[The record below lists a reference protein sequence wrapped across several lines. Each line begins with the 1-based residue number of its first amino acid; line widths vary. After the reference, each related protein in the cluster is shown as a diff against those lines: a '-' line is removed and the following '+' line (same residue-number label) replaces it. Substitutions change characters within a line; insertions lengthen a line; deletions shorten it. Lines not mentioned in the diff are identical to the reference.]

1 MIGMLNNDRRH
12 QSDLP
17 AAPNQSKTLLMN
29 LKLPAIFRKLGA
41 NPYVLLILT
50 TLMWSANGI
59 AGRLAIGEISPMV
72 IVSLRWL
79 LASTLLFA
87 FAHKQIAQDWQ
98 VLKSHLWLV
107 AFGGVFGFT
116 AFNALFYLAAH
127 HTSGVNMTILQG
139 SLPIFTLIGALAFHR
154 TRISVLGALGILLTL
169 AGVMTVAS
177 KGDWDTLM
185 SLSFNIGDIWLIVA
199 CLLYAMFTLSLRN
212 RPKVSG
218 IGFFAILAVAA
229 FFTAIPLIGW
239 EMASGDAQW
248 PTLRGWEILA
258 FITLGPSLLAQLFFL
273 KAVDLIGPSRASVFT
288 NLVPIFGP
296 IIAIV
301 VLGEAFH
308 PFHAVALV
316 LVLGGIGLAE
326 WRRA

>member
-1 MIGMLNNDRRH
+1 MFNNDRLH
-12 QSDLP
+12 QLDLP
-17 AAPNQSKTLLMN
+17 STPNQFKTLFMTV
-29 LKLPAIFRKLGA
+29 KLPAIFRKLGT
-41 NPYVLLILT
+41 NPYLLLILT
-50 TLMWSANGI
+50 MLMWSANGI

-98 VLKSHLWLV
+98 VLKHHLWLV
-107 AFGGVFGFT
+107 AIGGVFGFT
-116 AFNALFYLAAH
+116 VFNALFYLAAH

-139 SLPIFTLIGALAFHR
+139 SLPIFTLIGALAFY
-154 TRISVLGALGILLTL
+154 RIHISLLGALGILLTL

-177 KGDWDTLM
+177 KGDWNTLI
-185 SLSFNIGDIWLIVA
+185 SLSFNIGDVWLIVA
-199 CLLYAMFTLSLRN
+199 CLLYAIFTLSLRN

-229 FFTAIPLIGW
+229 FFTSIPLIGW
-239 EMASGDAQW
+239 EMASGDTQW

>member
-1 MIGMLNNDRRH
+1 MKT
-12 QSDLP
+12 P
-17 AAPNQSKTLLMN
+17 ALLV
-29 LKLPAIFRKLGA
+29 KLGS
-41 NPYVLLILT
+41 NPYLLLILT

-79 LASTLLFA
+79 LASVLLFT
-87 FAHKQIAQDWQ
+87 FFHKQIAKDWQ
-98 VLKSHLWLV
+98 VLKHHLWLV

-154 TRISVLGALGILLTL
+154 TKISLLGAVGILLTL

-185 SLSFNIGDIWLIVA
+185 SLSFNIGDVFLIIA
-199 CLLYAMFTLSLRN
+199 CLLYAVFTLTLRN

-229 FFTAIPLIGW
+229 FFAAIPLIGW
-239 EMASGDAQW
+239 EMASGDTQW
-248 PTLRGWEILA
+248 PTLRGWELLA
-258 FITLGPSLLAQLFFL
+258 FITIGPSLLAQLFFL
-273 KAVDLIGPSRASVFT
+273 RAVDLIGPSRASVFT

-296 IIAIV
+296 IIAIL
-301 VLGEAFH
+301 VLGEIFH
-308 PFHAVALV
+308 TFHAVALA

>member
-1 MIGMLNNDRRH
+1 MTY
-12 QSDLP
+12 P
-17 AAPNQSKTLLMN
+17 
-29 LKLPAIFRKLGA
+29 LPAIARKLGT
-41 NPYVLLILT
+41 NPYLLLILT

-79 LASTLLFA
+79 LASTLLFT

-98 VLKSHLWLV
+98 VLKHHLWLV

-139 SLPIFTLIGALAFHR
+139 SLPIFTLIGALVFHR
-154 TRISVLGALGILLTL
+154 TRITLLGGCGILLTL

-185 SLSFNIGDIWLIVA
+185 RLSFNIGDVWLILA
-199 CLLYAMFTLSLRN
+199 CLLYAMFALSLRN

-229 FFTAIPLIGW
+229 FITSVPLIGW
-239 EMASGDAQW
+239 EMASGNAQW

-258 FITLGPSLLAQLFFL
+258 FITLGPSLLSQLFFL
-273 KAVDLIGPSRASVFT
+273 RAVDLIGPSRASVFT

-296 IIAIV
+296 MIAIM
-301 VLGEAFH
+301 VLGETFH

>member
-1 MIGMLNNDRRH
+1 MIV
-12 QSDLP
+12 
-17 AAPNQSKTLLMN
+17 
-29 LKLPAIFRKLGA
+29 KLPAIFRKLGA
-41 NPYVLLILT
+41 NPYLLLILT

-98 VLKSHLWLV
+98 VLKHHLWLV

-154 TRISVLGALGILLTL
+154 TRISLLGALGILLTL

-185 SLSFNIGDIWLIVA
+185 SLSFNVGDIWLIVA
-199 CLLYAMFTLSLRN
+199 CLLYAVFTLTLRN

-229 FFTAIPLIGW
+229 FFAAIPLIGW
-239 EMASGDAQW
+239 EIASGETQW
-248 PTLRGWEILA
+248 PTLRGWELLA
-258 FITLGPSLLAQLFFL
+258 FITIGPSLLAQLFFL
-273 KAVDLIGPSRASVFT
+273 RAVDLIGPSRASVFT

-296 IIAIV
+296 IIAII
-301 VLGEAFH
+301 VLGEVFH
-308 PFHAVALV
+308 PFHAGALI

>member
-1 MIGMLNNDRRH
+1 
-12 QSDLP
+12 LP
-17 AAPNQSKTLLMN
+17 STPNQSKTLRMTVN
-29 LKLPAIFRKLGA
+29 LPTIFRKLGA

-87 FAHKQIAQDWQ
+87 FAHKQIAQDWHI
-98 VLKSHLWLV
+98 LKRHLWLV

-185 SLSFNIGDIWLIVA
+185 SLSFNIGDVWLIVA

-239 EMASGDAQW
+239 EMASGDTQW

>member
-1 MIGMLNNDRRH
+1 MKI
-12 QSDLP
+12 S
-17 AAPNQSKTLLMN
+17 ALLV
-29 LKLPAIFRKLGA
+29 KLGS
-41 NPYVLLILT
+41 NPYLLLILT

-72 IVSLRWL
+72 IVSMRWL
-79 LASTLLFA
+79 LASALLFT
-87 FAHKQIAQDWQ
+87 FFHQQIAKDWQ
-98 VLKSHLWLV
+98 VLKQHLWLV

-154 TRISVLGALGILLTL
+154 TRITLLGACGILLTL

-185 SLSFNIGDIWLIVA
+185 SLSFNVGDVWLIVA
-199 CLLYAMFTLSLRN
+199 CLLYAVFTLTLRN

-229 FFTAIPLIGW
+229 FIASVPLIGW
-239 EMASGDAQW
+239 EIASGDTQW
-248 PTLRGWEILA
+248 PTIRGMELLA
-258 FITLGPSLLAQLFFL
+258 FITIGPSLLAQLFFL
-273 KAVDLIGPSRASVFT
+273 RAVDLIGPSRASVFT

-296 IIAIV
+296 IIAIL

-308 PFHAVALV
+308 AFHAVALT